1 MTPKLKLLIVDDSFI
16 IRQAIKKY
24 LKKYNLEVVGT
35 AENGKVALELFE
47 KTSPDIVTLD
57 ITMPEIDGLTVLEEM
72 IKINKFVK
80 VMVVTAL
87 TDKATGLKAIKLGA
101 KSYLPKPFTEE
112 KLQESF
118 DRILA

>member
-47 KTSPDIVTLD
+47 KTNPDIVTLD

>member
-47 KTSPDIVTLD
+47 KTNPDIVTLD

-72 IKINKFVK
+72 IKIDNSVK